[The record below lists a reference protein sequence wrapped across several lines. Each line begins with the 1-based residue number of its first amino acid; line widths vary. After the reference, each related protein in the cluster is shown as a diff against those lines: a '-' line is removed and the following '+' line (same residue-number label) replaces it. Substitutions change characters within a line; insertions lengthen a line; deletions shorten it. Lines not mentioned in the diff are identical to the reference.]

1 MMRFTDFLDSDQLDE
16 IAIKPSTARMFAIA
30 LISRVISRKK
40 AVQSTDDTNAKL
52 NALADL
58 TADAAYLSAL
68 SVAIDQ
74 NDPTIMRKLKLK

>member
-1 MMRFTDFLDSDQLDE
+1 MMRFTDFLDSEQLDE
-16 IAIKPSTARMFAIA
+16 IAIKPSTARIFAIA

-74 NDPTIMRKLKLK
+74 NDPSILRKLKIK

>member
-1 MMRFTDFLDSDQLDE
+1 MKCFADFLDTEQLDE
-16 IAIKPSTARMFAIA
+16 IAIKSSTARMFALG
-30 LISRVISRKK
+30 LIRRVISRKK

-74 NDPTIMRKLKLK
+74 NDPTIMRKLKIK

>member
-1 MMRFTDFLDSDQLDE
+1 MAQVNQIMAKMTRFLEVS
-16 IAIKPSTARMFAIA
+16 
-30 LISRVISRKK
+30 SRVISRKK
-40 AVQSTDDTNAKL
+40 AVQSTDDTKAKL

-74 NDPTIMRKLKLK
+74 NDPTIMRKLKIK